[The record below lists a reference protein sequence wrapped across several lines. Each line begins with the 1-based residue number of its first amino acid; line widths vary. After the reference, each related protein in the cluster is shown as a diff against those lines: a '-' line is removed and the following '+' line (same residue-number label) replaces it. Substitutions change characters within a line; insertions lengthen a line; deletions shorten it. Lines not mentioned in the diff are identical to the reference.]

1 MLIEIVNFLPNISKQ
16 NPLKGDIKAADKNA
30 KNMIFPL
37 ILAKSSV
44 LYMSNLLFKR
54 KFSV

>member
-1 MLIEIVNFLPNISKQ
+1 
-16 NPLKGDIKAADKNA
+16 
-30 KNMIFPL
+30 MIFPL

-54 KFSV
+54 KFSVWPWNVEAIWAQQWTRNIETILPQFVYDLT